1 MREMLVPRTGSR
13 LISIEQ
19 SMFALLQRKEVQTAG
34 LPNSACYSQIMEHS
48 GCLTNKK
55 MAPSW
60 YGDLVTQWIVKS
72 SRKEK
77 VMISIIILV
86 GDCITGCFNRKFV
99 TRDTIKS
106 RNNLQ

>member
-1 MREMLVPRTGSR
+1 
-13 LISIEQ
+13 
-19 SMFALLQRKEVQTAG
+19 
-34 LPNSACYSQIMEHS
+34 MEHS
-48 GCLTNKK
+48 GCLTNRK
-55 MAPSW
+55 MAPLW
-60 YGDLVTQWIVKS
+60 YGDLVIVRNVKS